1 MYEEHRL
8 ISIGFP
14 LSEAIGICHYLRKE
28 GTLEKFVEEK
38 EKEYRKLC
46 EETVLEVMD

>member
-8 ISIGFP
+8 ISIGIP
-14 LSEAIGICHYLRKE
+14 LSEALGICHALRKE
-28 GTLEKFVEEK
+28 GTLERFVEEK

-46 EETVLEVMD
+46 EQIALEVMD